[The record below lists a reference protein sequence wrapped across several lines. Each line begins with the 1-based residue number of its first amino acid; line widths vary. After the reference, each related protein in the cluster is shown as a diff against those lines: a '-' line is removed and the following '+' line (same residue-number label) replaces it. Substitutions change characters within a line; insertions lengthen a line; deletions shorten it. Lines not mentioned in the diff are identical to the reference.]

1 MVATT
6 FATGSVTFGFQWL
19 AVASALLMSTPT
31 NNGGNTMALLATRI
45 SKNAADWSDRELLKF
60 VLRSDSRG
68 WAELIRRF
76 RPLIYRCITKVTLK
90 YAPTLSSADLDEIY
104 ADVMMQL
111 VRDDM
116 HKLRIYNPARGTK
129 LGSWIGMISVNA
141 AYDFLRSAGRR
152 PLLDKVDG
160 NLDPHEECDRTP
172 LDELIEKERW
182 DHLNELLSDF
192 TDKDRQFVQLYYQ
205 KGLEADEI
213 AAEMQISLKTVYSK
227 KHKIR
232 AHLVRCLQNI
242 TGDSP
247 IADLA
252 GAAA

>member
-1 MVATT
+1 
-6 FATGSVTFGFQWL
+6 
-19 AVASALLMSTPT
+19 
-31 NNGGNTMALLATRI
+31 MALLARATTA
-45 SKNAADWSDRELLKF
+45 KTPADWTDRELLRW
-60 VLRSDSRG
+60 VLRSDARG
-68 WAELIRRF
+68 WSELVRRY

-90 YAPTLSSADLDEIY
+90 YSPTLGNADLDEIY

-160 NLDPHEECDRTP
+160 TLDPHEESDRTP
-172 LDELIEKERW
+172 LDQLIEKERW
-182 DHLNELLSDF
+182 DHLNGLLADF
-192 TDKDRQFVQLYYQ
+192 TDKDRTFVELYYQ

-232 AHLVRCLQNI
+232 AHLVRCLNNL

-252 GAAA
+252 MAS

>member
-1 MVATT
+1 
-6 FATGSVTFGFQWL
+6 
-19 AVASALLMSTPT
+19 
-31 NNGGNTMALLATRI
+31 MALLAARV
-45 SKNAADWSDRELLKF
+45 SKNPADWSDRELLKC
-60 VLRSDSRG
+60 VLRSDARG
-68 WAELIRRF
+68 WAELVRRF

-90 YAPTLSSADLDEIY
+90 YAPSLGSADLDEIY

-160 NLDPHEECDRTP
+160 VLDPHEECDRTP
-172 LDELIEKERW
+172 LDQLIEKERW
-182 DHLNELLSDF
+182 DHLNSLLADF
-192 TDKDRQFVQLYYQ
+192 TQKDRMFVELYYQ
-205 KGLEADEI
+205 KGLEAEEI
-213 AAEMQISLKTVYSK
+213 ASEMQISLKTVYSK

-232 AHLVRCLQNI
+232 AHLVRVLQNI
-242 TGDSP
+242 AGDSP

-252 GAAA
+252 HAA

>member
-1 MVATT
+1 
-6 FATGSVTFGFQWL
+6 
-19 AVASALLMSTPT
+19 
-31 NNGGNTMALLATRI
+31 MALLAVRGPR
-45 SKNAADWSDRELLKF
+45 NAADWTDRELLRS
-60 VLRSDSRG
+60 VLRNDARG
-68 WAELIRRF
+68 WAELIRRY

-90 YAPTLSSADLDEIY
+90 YAPSLSGADLDEIY

-172 LDELIEKERW
+172 LDQLIEKERW
-182 DHLNELLSDF
+182 DHLNSLLSDF
-192 TDKDRQFVQLYYQ
+192 TDKDRTFVELYYQ

-242 TGDSP
+242 AGDSP

-252 GAAA
+252 TAAAAA

>member
-1 MVATT
+1 
-6 FATGSVTFGFQWL
+6 
-19 AVASALLMSTPT
+19 
-31 NNGGNTMALLATRI
+31 MALLARVT
-45 SKNAADWSDRELLKF
+45 SKIPAEWTDRELLKW
-60 VLRSDSRG
+60 VLRSDARG
-68 WAELIRRF
+68 WAELVRRY

-90 YAPTLSSADLDEIY
+90 YAPTLGNADLDEIY

-160 NLDPHEECDRTP
+160 NLDPHEEVDRTP
-172 LDELIEKERW
+172 LDQLIEKERW
-182 DHLNELLSDF
+182 THLNGLLADF
-192 TDKDRQFVQLYYQ
+192 TEKDRTFVELYYKQ
-205 KGLEADEI
+205 GMEADEI

-232 AHLVRCLQNI
+232 AHLVRCLGQI

-252 GAAA
+252 MAS

>member
-1 MVATT
+1 
-6 FATGSVTFGFQWL
+6 
-19 AVASALLMSTPT
+19 
-31 NNGGNTMALLATRI
+31 MALLATRG
-45 SKNAADWSDRELLKF
+45 SRMASEWTDRELLRC
-60 VLRSDSRG
+60 VLRNDARG
-68 WAELIRRF
+68 WTELIRRY

-160 NLDPHEECDRTP
+160 SLDPHEECDRTP
-172 LDELIEKERW
+172 LDQLIEKERW
-182 DHLNELLSDF
+182 DHLNSLLSEF
-192 TDKDRQFVQLYYQ
+192 TDKDRTFVELYYQ

-232 AHLVRCLQNI
+232 AHLVRVLQNVA
-242 TGDSP
+242 GDSP

-252 GAAA
+252 AAAA

>member
-1 MVATT
+1 
-6 FATGSVTFGFQWL
+6 
-19 AVASALLMSTPT
+19 
-31 NNGGNTMALLATRI
+31 MALLAARTP
-45 SKNAADWSDRELLKF
+45 KNASDWTDRELLKF
-60 VLRSDSRG
+60 VLRSDARG
-68 WAELIRRF
+68 WAELVRRF

-90 YAPTLSSADLDEIY
+90 YAPSLGSADLDEIY

-141 AYDFLRSAGRR
+141 AYDFLRGAGRR

-160 NLDPHEECDRTP
+160 VIDVHEECDRTP
-172 LDELIEKERW
+172 LDLLIEKERW
-182 DHLNELLSDF
+182 GHLNDLLSDF
-192 TDKDRQFVQLYYQ
+192 TDKDRTFVELYYQ
-205 KGLEADEI
+205 KGMEADEI

-232 AHLVRCLQNI
+232 AHLVRCLQSV

-252 GAAA
+252 AAAAA

>member
-1 MVATT
+1 
-6 FATGSVTFGFQWL
+6 
-19 AVASALLMSTPT
+19 
-31 NNGGNTMALLATRI
+31 MALLAHAPKSASEWT
-45 SKNAADWSDRELLKF
+45 DRELLKH
-60 VLRSDSRG
+60 VLRNEQRG
-68 WAELIRRF
+68 WNELVRRY
-76 RPLIYRCITKVTLK
+76 RALIFRCITKVTLK

-160 NLDPHEECDRTP
+160 MLDPHEECDRTP
-172 LDELIEKERW
+172 LDQLIEKERW
-182 DHLNELLSDF
+182 EHLNSLLSEF
-192 TDKDRQFVQLYYQ
+192 TDKDRTFVELYYQ

-213 AAEMQISLKTVYSK
+213 AEEMQISLKTVYSK

-232 AHLVRCLQNI
+232 AHLVRVLGQLG
-242 TGDSP
+242 GDSP
-247 IADLA
+247 IGDLA
-252 GAAA
+252 LA

>member
-1 MVATT
+1 
-6 FATGSVTFGFQWL
+6 
-19 AVASALLMSTPT
+19 
-31 NNGGNTMALLATRI
+31 MALLARAAA
-45 SKNAADWSDRELLKF
+45 KNPADWTDRDLLKW
-60 VLRSDSRG
+60 VLRSDARG
-68 WAELIRRF
+68 WAELVRRF

-90 YAPTLSSADLDEIY
+90 YAPSLGSADLDEIY

-116 HKLRIYNPARGTK
+116 HKLRIYNPSRGTK
-129 LGSWIGMISVNA
+129 LGSWIGMIAVNA

-160 NLDPHEECDRTP
+160 ALDPHEECDRTP
-172 LDELIEKERW
+172 LDQLIEKERW
-182 DHLNELLSDF
+182 SHLNGLLAEF
-192 TDKDRQFVQLYYQ
+192 TDKDRTFVELYYQ

-232 AHLVRCLQNI
+232 AHLVRCLGQLA
-242 TGDSP
+242 GDSP

-252 GAAA
+252 VA

>member
-1 MVATT
+1 M
-6 FATGSVTFGFQWL
+6 
-19 AVASALLMSTPT
+19 
-31 NNGGNTMALLATRI
+31 
-45 SKNAADWSDRELLKF
+45 LKF
-60 VLRSDSRG
+60 VVRSDARG
-68 WAELIRRF
+68 WAELVRRF

-90 YAPTLSSADLDEIY
+90 YAPSLGSADLDEIY

-160 NLDPHEECDRTP
+160 NIDPHEECDRTP
-172 LDELIEKERW
+172 LDQLIEKERW
-182 DHLNELLSDF
+182 EHLNTLLSDF
-192 TDKDRQFVQLYYQ
+192 TEKDRMFVELYYQ
-205 KGLEADEI
+205 KGLEAEEI
-213 AAEMQISLKTVYSK
+213 ASEMQISLKTVYSK

-232 AHLVRCLQNI
+232 AHLVRVLQNI
-242 TGDSP
+242 AGDSP

-252 GAAA
+252 AAA

>member
-1 MVATT
+1 
-6 FATGSVTFGFQWL
+6 
-19 AVASALLMSTPT
+19 
-31 NNGGNTMALLATRI
+31 MALLAR
-45 SKNAADWSDRELLKF
+45 AAKHPTEWTDRELLKC
-60 VLRSDSRG
+60 VLRNEPRG
-68 WAELIRRF
+68 WNELVRRY

-116 HKLRIYNPARGTK
+116 HKLRIYNPTRGTK
-129 LGSWIGMISVNA
+129 LGSWIGMLSVNA

-152 PLLDKVDG
+152 PLLDKIDG
-160 NLDPHEECDRTP
+160 AVDPHEECDRTP

-182 DHLNELLSDF
+182 EHLNGLLADF
-192 TDKDRQFVQLYYQ
+192 TDKDRTFVELYYQ
-205 KGLEADEI
+205 KGLEAEEI
-213 AAEMQISLKTVYSK
+213 ASEMQISLKTVYSK

-232 AHLVRCLQNI
+232 AHLVRCLAQLSEA
-242 TGDSP
+242 SP

-252 GAAA
+252 AA

>member
-1 MVATT
+1 
-6 FATGSVTFGFQWL
+6 
-19 AVASALLMSTPT
+19 
-31 NNGGNTMALLATRI
+31 MALLARATA
-45 SKNAADWSDRELLKF
+45 KNPSEWTDRELLKW
-60 VLRSDSRG
+60 VLRSDARG
-68 WAELIRRF
+68 WSELVRRY

-90 YAPTLSSADLDEIY
+90 YAPSLGNADLDEIY

-129 LGSWIGMISVNA
+129 LGSWIGLISVNA

-160 NLDPHEECDRTP
+160 AIDPHEECDRTP
-172 LDELIEKERW
+172 LDQLIEKERW
-182 DHLNELLSDF
+182 DHLNGLLADF
-192 TDKDRQFVQLYYQ
+192 TDKDRTFVELYYQ

-232 AHLVRCLQNI
+232 AHLVRCLAQV

-252 GAAA
+252 LATA

>member
-1 MVATT
+1 
-6 FATGSVTFGFQWL
+6 
-19 AVASALLMSTPT
+19 
-31 NNGGNTMALLATRI
+31 MALLATRG
-45 SKNAADWSDRELLKF
+45 SRNAADWTDSELLRY
-60 VLRSDSRG
+60 VLRNDARG
-68 WAELIRRF
+68 WAELLRRY

-90 YAPTLSSADLDEIY
+90 YAPSLSSADLDEIY
-104 ADVMMQL
+104 ADVMMHL
-111 VRDDM
+111 VRDNM

-141 AYDFLRSAGRR
+141 AYDFLRGAGRR

-160 NLDPHEECDRTP
+160 NLDPHEECDRSP
-172 LDELIEKERW
+172 LDQLIEKERW
-182 DHLNELLSDF
+182 DHLNSLLSDF
-192 TDKDRQFVQLYYQ
+192 TDKDRTFVELYYQ

-213 AAEMQISLKTVYSK
+213 AIEMQISLKTVYSK

-242 TGDSP
+242 AGDSP

-252 GAAA
+252 AAAAA

>member
-1 MVATT
+1 
-6 FATGSVTFGFQWL
+6 
-19 AVASALLMSTPT
+19 
-31 NNGGNTMALLATRI
+31 MALLATRT
-45 SKNAADWSDRELLKF
+45 SNNPADWSDRELLVF
-60 VLRSDSRG
+60 VLRNDARG

-76 RPLIYRCITKVTLK
+76 KPLIYRCITKVTLK

-129 LGSWIGMISVNA
+129 LGSWIGMLSVNA

-152 PLLDKVDG
+152 PMLDKVDG

-172 LDELIEKERW
+172 LDQLIEKERW
-182 DHLNELLSDF
+182 SHLNSLLSDF
-192 TDKDRQFVQLYYQ
+192 TDKDRTFVELYYQ
-205 KGLEADEI
+205 KGMEADEI
-213 AAEMQISLKTVYSK
+213 AAEVQISLKTVYSK

-232 AHLVRCLQNI
+232 AHLVRCLTQIN
-242 TGDSP
+242 GDSP

-252 GAAA
+252 MATA

>member
-1 MVATT
+1 
-6 FATGSVTFGFQWL
+6 
-19 AVASALLMSTPT
+19 
-31 NNGGNTMALLATRI
+31 MALLARVTA
-45 SKNAADWSDRELLKF
+45 KNPADWTDRELLRH
-60 VLRSDSRG
+60 VLRSDARG
-68 WAELIRRF
+68 WAELVRRF

-90 YAPTLSSADLDEIY
+90 YAPSLGSADLDEIY

-116 HKLRIYNPARGTK
+116 HKLRIYNPSRGTK

-152 PLLDKVDG
+152 PMLDKVDG

-172 LDELIEKERW
+172 LDQLIEKERW
-182 DHLNELLSDF
+182 SHLNGLLSEF
-192 TDKDRQFVQLYYQ
+192 TEKDRTFVELYYQ

-232 AHLVRCLQNI
+232 AHLVRCLTQL

-252 GAAA
+252 TA

>member
-1 MVATT
+1 
-6 FATGSVTFGFQWL
+6 
-19 AVASALLMSTPT
+19 
-31 NNGGNTMALLATRI
+31 MALLATRI
-45 SKNAADWSDRELLKF
+45 SKNAADWTDRELLKF

-68 WAELIRRF
+68 WAELLRRF

-172 LDELIEKERW
+172 LDQLIEKERW

-192 TDKDRQFVQLYYQ
+192 TDKDRHFVELYYQ
-205 KGLEADEI
+205 KGMEADEI

-232 AHLVRCLQNI
+232 AHLVRCLQSV

-252 GAAA
+252 EAAAAA

>member
-1 MVATT
+1 
-6 FATGSVTFGFQWL
+6 
-19 AVASALLMSTPT
+19 
-31 NNGGNTMALLATRI
+31 MALLAARTP
-45 SKNAADWSDRELLKF
+45 KNSVDWSDRDLLRC
-60 VLRSDSRG
+60 VLRSDARG
-68 WAELIRRF
+68 WAELVRRF

-90 YAPTLSSADLDEIY
+90 YSPSLGSADLDEIY

-111 VRDDM
+111 VHNNM

-160 NLDPHEECDRTP
+160 VLDPHEECDRTP
-172 LDELIEKERW
+172 LDQLIEKERW
-182 DHLNELLSDF
+182 DHLNSLLSDF
-192 TDKDRQFVQLYYQ
+192 TAKDRTFVELYYQ
-205 KGLEADEI
+205 KGLEAEEI
-213 AAEMQISLKTVYSK
+213 ASEMQISLKTVYSK

-232 AHLVRCLQNI
+232 AHLVRVLQSI
-242 TGDSP
+242 AGDSP

-252 GAAA
+252 AAAA

>member
-1 MVATT
+1 
-6 FATGSVTFGFQWL
+6 
-19 AVASALLMSTPT
+19 
-31 NNGGNTMALLATRI
+31 MALLAARV
-45 SKNAADWSDRELLKF
+45 SKNPADWSDRELLKC
-60 VLRSDSRG
+60 VLRSEARG
-68 WAELIRRF
+68 WAELVRRF

-90 YAPTLSSADLDEIY
+90 YAPSLGSADLDEIY

-160 NLDPHEECDRTP
+160 VLDPHEECDRTP
-172 LDELIEKERW
+172 LDQLIEKERW
-182 DHLNELLSDF
+182 DHLNSLLSDF
-192 TDKDRQFVQLYYQ
+192 TAKDRTFVELYYQ
-205 KGLEADEI
+205 KGLEAEEI
-213 AAEMQISLKTVYSK
+213 ASEMQISLKTVYSK

-232 AHLVRCLQNI
+232 AHLVRVLQSI
-242 TGDSP
+242 AGDSP

-252 GAAA
+252 AAAA

>member
-1 MVATT
+1 
-6 FATGSVTFGFQWL
+6 
-19 AVASALLMSTPT
+19 
-31 NNGGNTMALLATRI
+31 MALLATRT
-45 SKNAADWSDRELLKF
+45 SKNAPDWTDRELLRF
-60 VLRSDSRG
+60 VLRNDARG
-68 WAELIRRF
+68 WNELVRRF
-76 RPLIYRCITKVTLK
+76 RPLIFRCITKVTLK
-90 YAPTLSSADLDEIY
+90 YAPGLGSADLDEIY

-129 LGSWIGMISVNA
+129 LGSWIGMLSVNA
-141 AYDFLRSAGRR
+141 AYDFLRGIGRR

-160 NLDPHEECDRTP
+160 VLDVQEESDRSP

-182 DHLNELLSDF
+182 THLNSLLSDF
-192 TDKDRQFVQLYYQ
+192 TDKDRTFVELYYQ
-205 KGLEADEI
+205 RGMEADEI

-232 AHLVRCLQNI
+232 AHLVRCLQSL

-252 GAAA
+252 AAAA

>member
-1 MVATT
+1 
-6 FATGSVTFGFQWL
+6 
-19 AVASALLMSTPT
+19 
-31 NNGGNTMALLATRI
+31 MALLARATA
-45 SKNAADWSDRELLKF
+45 KNPADWTDRELLRT

-68 WAELIRRF
+68 WAELVRRF

-90 YAPTLSSADLDEIY
+90 YAPSLGSADLDEIY

-116 HKLRIYNPARGTK
+116 HKLRIYNPSRGTK

-152 PLLDKVDG
+152 PMLDKVDG

-172 LDELIEKERW
+172 LDQLIEKERW
-182 DHLNELLSDF
+182 SHLNSLLSDF
-192 TDKDRQFVQLYYQ
+192 TDKDRTFVELYYQ
-205 KGLEADEI
+205 KGMEADEI

-232 AHLVRCLQNI
+232 AHLVRCLTQIN
-242 TGDSP
+242 GDSP

-252 GAAA
+252 MATA

>member
-1 MVATT
+1 
-6 FATGSVTFGFQWL
+6 
-19 AVASALLMSTPT
+19 
-31 NNGGNTMALLATRI
+31 MALLAR
-45 SKNAADWSDRELLKF
+45 AAARNPTEWTDRELLRW
-60 VLRSDSRG
+60 VLRSDARG
-68 WAELIRRF
+68 WAELVRRF

-90 YAPTLSSADLDEIY
+90 YAAGLGTADLDEIY

-129 LGSWIGMISVNA
+129 LGSWIGMLSINA
-141 AYDFLRSAGRR
+141 AYDHLRSAGRR

-160 NLDPHEECDRTP
+160 ALDPHQECDRTP
-172 LDELIEKERW
+172 LDQLIEKERW
-182 DHLNELLSDF
+182 THLNGLLAEF
-192 TDKDRQFVQLYYQ
+192 TDKDRTFVELYYQ

-232 AHLVRCLQNI
+232 AHLVRCLGQLA
-242 TGDSP
+242 GDSP

-252 GAAA
+252 MA

>member
-1 MVATT
+1 M
-6 FATGSVTFGFQWL
+6 
-19 AVASALLMSTPT
+19 
-31 NNGGNTMALLATRI
+31 TMALLATRAV
-45 SKNAADWSDRELLKF
+45 KNAGEWSDRELLRT
-60 VLRSDSRG
+60 VLRSDARG
-68 WAELIRRF
+68 WAELVRRF

-90 YAPTLSSADLDEIY
+90 YAPMLSGADLDEIY

-160 NLDPHEECDRTP
+160 ALDPHEEVDRTP
-172 LDELIEKERW
+172 LDQLIEKERW
-182 DHLNELLSDF
+182 DHLNELLADF
-192 TDKDRQFVQLYYQ
+192 TDKDRTFVELYYRR
-205 KGLEADEI
+205 GLEADEI

-242 TGDSP
+242 AGDSP

-252 GAAA
+252 AAAA

>member
-1 MVATT
+1 
-6 FATGSVTFGFQWL
+6 
-19 AVASALLMSTPT
+19 
-31 NNGGNTMALLATRI
+31 MALLARAAT
-45 SKNAADWSDRELLKF
+45 KNPSEWNDRDLLKS
-60 VLRSDSRG
+60 VLRSDARG
-68 WAELIRRF
+68 WAELVRRY

-90 YAPTLSSADLDEIY
+90 YAPSLGSADLDEIY

-116 HKLRIYNPARGTK
+116 HKLRIYNPTRGTK

-160 NLDPHEECDRTP
+160 TVDPHEECDRTP
-172 LDELIEKERW
+172 LDQLIEKERW
-182 DHLNELLSDF
+182 EHLNELLSEF
-192 TDKDRQFVQLYYQ
+192 TDKDRRFVELYYQ
-205 KGLEADEI
+205 RGLEADEI

-232 AHLVRCLQNI
+232 AHLVRCLERLA
-242 TGDSP
+242 DHSA

-252 GAAA
+252 AA

>member
-1 MVATT
+1 
-6 FATGSVTFGFQWL
+6 
-19 AVASALLMSTPT
+19 
-31 NNGGNTMALLATRI
+31 MALLARATA
-45 SKNAADWSDRELLKF
+45 KNPADWTDRELLRH
-60 VLRSDSRG
+60 VLRSDARG
-68 WAELIRRF
+68 WAELVRRF

-90 YAPTLSSADLDEIY
+90 YAPSLGSADLDEIY

-116 HKLRIYNPARGTK
+116 HKLRIYNPSRGTK

-172 LDELIEKERW
+172 LDQLIEKERW
-182 DHLNELLSDF
+182 SHLNGLLADF
-192 TDKDRQFVQLYYQ
+192 TDKDRTFVELYYQ

-232 AHLVRCLQNI
+232 AHLVRCLTQIN
-242 TGDSP
+242 GDSP

-252 GAAA
+252 IAAA